1 LRLADHGNGAR
12 SWERPDCTTTTA
24 RCKAVRGRAPRTPAE
39 PLGKPRAAPP
49 TRRRYLGPDGVH
61 ATSGRPPLT
70 PDVVV
75 VGGGLIG
82 CLAARAAAR
91 DGWVVVLAERAAAL
105 GSESTSA
112 AAGMLSPQMEAA
124 EEILVAGGAG
134 AGPRRDAMLE
144 LCLAG
149 RDRYPAFVRELE
161 AETGRST
168 HYRGDGT
175 LVVAQ
180 DEEEA
185 GRLAARAAEQRARGL
200 RAEWLERAD
209 ARALEP
215 GIAPRAVGALHLP
228 DDHQIDN
235 VALLAA
241 VEASVRSLP
250 GIEVRIRTSV
260 LGLAVENG
268 RTVGV
273 RTAEGT
279 LPAGAVVLAAGAWSS
294 AVAGLPAR
302 VEIRPVKGQMAALR
316 SAVTPFR
323 RVVGGRSVY
332 CVPRDDGRI
341 IVGATVEEA
350 GFDKRVDPRAIQ
362 RLLAAAV
369 EIVPAL
375 AAAPLHASWAGLR
388 PGTADD
394 LPVLGPDPEV
404 GGLLWA
410 TGHYRNGIL
419 LAPVTAHAI
428 AALLRGEP
436 SPVELGPFAPGRPA
450 PAPRP

>member
-1 LRLADHGNGAR
+1 
-12 SWERPDCTTTTA
+12 
-24 RCKAVRGRAPRTPAE
+24 V
-39 PLGKPRAAPP
+39 
-49 TRRRYLGPDGVH
+49 
-61 ATSGRPPLT
+61 T

-82 CLAARAAAR
+82 CLTARAAAR
-91 DGWVVVLAERAAAL
+91 DGWTVVLVERAAGL
-105 GSESTSA
+105 GSESSSA

-124 EEILVAGGAG
+124 EEILVAGGADAG
-134 AGPRRDAMLE
+134 AGARRFAMLE

-149 RDRYPAFVRELE
+149 RERVPALARELE
-161 AETGRST
+161 AETGRPT
-168 HYRGDGT
+168 HYREDGT
-175 LVVAQ
+175 LVVAL

-185 GRLAARAAEQRARGL
+185 GRLAARGAEQRARGL
-200 RAEWLERAD
+200 RARWLELAA

-215 GIAPRAVGALHLP
+215 GITPRAAGALHLP

-241 VEASVRSLP
+241 VEASIRSLP
-250 GIEVRIRTSV
+250 GIEVRTATRV
-260 LGLAVENG
+260 AGLAIENG
-268 RTVGV
+268 RVAGV
-273 RTAEGT
+273 RTEGGT

-294 AVAGLPAR
+294 AVAGLPGR
-302 VEIRPVKGQMAALR
+302 VEVRPVKGQMAALR
-316 SAVTPFR
+316 PAAPPMGR
-323 RVVGGRSVY
+323 IVGGRSVY

-350 GFDKRVDPRAIQ
+350 GFDKRVDPRAVE
-362 RLLAAAV
+362 RLLAAAADV
-369 EIVPAL
+369 VPAL

-404 GGLLWA
+404 EGLLWA

-419 LAPVTAHAI
+419 LAPLTAETI

-436 SPVELGPFAPGRPA
+436 PPVDLRAFAPDRPVEALEP
-450 PAPRP
+450 

>member
-1 LRLADHGNGAR
+1 
-12 SWERPDCTTTTA
+12 
-24 RCKAVRGRAPRTPAE
+24 
-39 PLGKPRAAPP
+39 
-49 TRRRYLGPDGVH
+49 
-61 ATSGRPPLT
+61 
-70 PDVVV
+70 
-75 VGGGLIG
+75 
-82 CLAARAAAR
+82 
-91 DGWVVVLAERAAAL
+91 
-105 GSESTSA
+105 
-112 AAGMLSPQMEAA
+112 
-124 EEILVAGGAG
+124 
-134 AGPRRDAMLE
+134 
-144 LCLAG
+144 
-149 RDRYPAFVRELE
+149 
-161 AETGRST
+161 
-168 HYRGDGT
+168 
-175 LVVAQ
+175 
-180 DEEEA
+180 
-185 GRLAARAAEQRARGL
+185 
-200 RAEWLERAD
+200 
-209 ARALEP
+209 
-215 GIAPRAVGALHLP
+215 VGALHLP